1 MSNAGVTTVGEFE
14 FAPEERPTFPGS
26 PFNPVHPLKLRL
38 AFGAVGACTGMA
50 STFGNALT
58 NVNVNNLAGPLGLYV
73 ALASW
78 LPAIYVAMNATANLT
93 LVKARIQFGVPRVTH
108 GLLIAYMLIGLLQL
122 PVLQR
127 IRGSFDIAQL
137 IHVLVILAIKSDN
150 YRAQLKRLFG

>member
-1 MSNAGVTTVGEFE
+1 MSSGGVTTVGEFA

-38 AFGAVGACTGMA
+38 AFGAVGACTGIA

-58 NVNVNNLAGPLGLYV
+58 NVNVANLAGPLGLYL

-108 GLLIAYMLIGLLQL
+108 GLLIAYILIGLLQL
-122 PVLQR
+122 PFPGFATAAMTR
-127 IRGSFDIAQL
+127 
-137 IHVLVILAIKSDN
+137 AISGITAAGLTTVTI
-150 YRAQLKRLFG
+150 Y